1 MCLAVLSAACSA
13 GLRSDAPRIRDRIA
27 PAQVRVRLG
36 DGSVRRID
44 LEEYVRGAVLSEFT
58 PAGRDLEA
66 VGRMLEVQA
75 VITRSFA
82 IAHLSRHGREGFD
95 LCATTHCQVY
105 QPERLK
111 TSRWAQ
117 AATEAAHRTRRTI
130 LWYRDAPASALYH
143 ADCGGYTSAAREV
156 WGGTANPYLAAV
168 RDDGPA
174 AGAHAAW
181 RFEVE
186 RDDLAAALNADART
200 RVGARLDEI
209 VVLERDE
216 AGRAA
221 LVALRGAREPLVRG
235 EELRLVLSRSLGA
248 TAIRSTKFEITRRGS
263 RFVFAGRG
271 FGHGAGL
278 CQVGAL
284 ARVRAGA
291 TASQVL
297 GHYYPGASL
306 VVLR

>member
-1 MCLAVLSAACSA
+1 
-13 GLRSDAPRIRDRIA
+13 
-27 PAQVRVRLG
+27 VRVR

-44 LEEYVRGAVLSEFT
+44 LEDYVRGAVISEFT
-58 PAGRDLEA
+58 PTGGDIEA
-66 VGRMLEVQA
+66 VGRMFEVQA
-75 VITRSFA
+75 IIARSFA
-82 IAHLSRHGREGFD
+82 VAHLSRHGREGFD
-95 LCATTHCQVY
+95 LCATTHCQLY
-105 QPERLK
+105 QPEGLK

-117 AATEAAHRTRRTI
+117 AVTDATRRTRRTI
-130 LWYRDAPASALYH
+130 LWYDDAPASALYH
-143 ADCGGYTSAAREV
+143 ADCGGHTSAAREV

-168 RDDGPA
+168 KDDGPA
-174 AGAHAAW
+174 ASAHAAW

-186 RDDLAAALNADART
+186 HDRLVAALNADPRT
-200 RVGARLDEI
+200 RVGARLDDI
-209 VVLERDE
+209 VVLQRDD
-216 AGRAA
+216 AGRAT

-248 TAIRSTKFEITRRGS
+248 TAIRSTKLEISRRAS

-291 TASQVL
+291 TSSHVL